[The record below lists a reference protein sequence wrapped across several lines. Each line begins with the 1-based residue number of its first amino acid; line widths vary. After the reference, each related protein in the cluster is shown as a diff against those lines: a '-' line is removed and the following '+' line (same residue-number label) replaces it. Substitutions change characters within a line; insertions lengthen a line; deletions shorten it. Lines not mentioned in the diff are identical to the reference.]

1 MAAKTTKTTKKA
13 EKEELKAKS
22 VYLRGVITEAM
33 YGKRSFGKGSDSK
46 EKYRLSLKVNQ
57 DDMEKL
63 IEEAEPYY
71 EETDE
76 KWIPKWYTDEDAR
89 EYLNLSSNFDIKI
102 GKKTKDGVED
112 CGTMM
117 SFIEANGNINGS
129 EVILMVTLKP
139 GAIYPQAILIKKL
152 HTQTIGEMFK
162 GFETDANGFLD
173 IPSELE
179 EELPFT

>member
-1 MAAKTTKTTKKA
+1 MAAKTTNKKA
-13 EKEELKAKS
+13 AKAEEEKIESKS

-46 EKYRLSLKVNQ
+46 DKYRISLKVVP

-63 IEEAEPYY
+63 IEEAEPFY

-89 EYLNLSSNFDIKI
+89 EFLNLSSNFDIKI
-102 GKKTKDGVED
+102 GKKTADGVED

-117 SFIEANGNINGS
+117 TYIEKNGNINGS
-129 EVILMVTLKP
+129 EVVLMVTLKP

-152 HTQTIGEMFK
+152 HTQTIGEMF
-162 GFETDANGFLD
+162 NGFMEVD
-173 IPSELE
+173 GD
-179 EELPFT
+179 EELPFH

>member
-1 MAAKTTKTTKKA
+1 MAAKAAKANNKKTET
-13 EKEELKAKS
+13 EELKAKS

-46 EKYRLSLKVNQ
+46 EKYRISLKVVP
-57 DDMEKL
+57 DDMDKL

-76 KWIPKWYTDEDAR
+76 KWLPKWYTDEDAR
-89 EYLNLSSNFDIKI
+89 EFLNLSSNFDIKI
-102 GKKTKDGVED
+102 GKKTADGVED

-117 SFIEANGNINGS
+117 QFIEANGNINGS
-129 EVILMVTLKP
+129 EVVLMVTLKP

-152 HTQTIGEMFK
+152 HTQTIGEMFND
-162 GFETDANGFLD
+162 FMD
-173 IPSELE
+173 IGED

>member
-1 MAAKTTKTTKKA
+1 MAAKTTNKKA
-13 EKEELKAKS
+13 AKAEEETKSKS

-33 YGKRSFGKGSDSK
+33 FGKRSFGKGSDSK
-46 EKYRLSLKVNQ
+46 DKYRISLKVVSE
-57 DDMEKL
+57 DMDKL

-89 EYLNLSSNFDIKI
+89 EFLNLSSNFDIKI
-102 GKKTKDGVED
+102 GKKTADGVED

-152 HTQTIGEMFK
+152 HTQTIGEMFE
-162 GFETDANGFLD
+162 GFMEVDGD
-173 IPSELE
+173 
-179 EELPFT
+179 EELPFH

>member
-1 MAAKTTKTTKKA
+1 MATKTTKAAKKT
-13 EKEELKAKS
+13 ETEELKSKS

-46 EKYRLSLKVNQ
+46 EKYRISLKVVP
-57 DDMEKL
+57 DDMDKL

-71 EETDE
+71 EETNE
-76 KWIPKWYTDEDAR
+76 KWLPKWYTDENAR
-89 EYLNLSSNFDIKI
+89 DFLNLSSNFDIKI
-102 GKKTKDGVED
+102 GKKTADGVED

-117 SFIEANGNINGS
+117 QFIEANGNINGS
-129 EVILMVTLKP
+129 EVVLMVTLKP

-152 HTQTIGEMFK
+152 HTQTIGEMF
-162 GFETDANGFLD
+162 NGFMDLD
-173 IPSELE
+173 GD

>member
-1 MAAKTTKTTKKA
+1 MAAKTTKTNNKKA
-13 EKEELKAKS
+13 ETEELKAKS

-46 EKYRLSLKVNQ
+46 EKYRISLKVVP

-102 GKKTKDGVED
+102 GKKTENGVED

-129 EVILMVTLKP
+129 EVVLMVTLKP

-152 HTQTIGEMFK
+152 HTQTIGEMFNDFMDVS
-162 GFETDANGFLD
+162 GD
-173 IPSELE
+173 

>member
-1 MAAKTTKTTKKA
+1 MAAKTTNKKA
-13 EKEELKAKS
+13 AKAEEETKSKS

-33 YGKRSFGKGSDSK
+33 FGKRSFGKGSDSK
-46 EKYRLSLKVNQ
+46 DKYRISLKVVSE
-57 DDMEKL
+57 DMDKL

-102 GKKTKDGVED
+102 GKKTENGVED

-152 HTQTIGEMFK
+152 HTQTIGEMF
-162 GFETDANGFLD
+162 NGFMD
-173 IPSELE
+173 VSGD
-179 EELPFT
+179 EELPFH

>member
-1 MAAKTTKTTKKA
+1 MAAKTTKANNKKA
-13 EKEELKAKS
+13 ETEELKAKS

-46 EKYRLSLKVNQ
+46 EKYRISLKVAPE
-57 DDMEKL
+57 DMEKL

-102 GKKTKDGVED
+102 GKKTADGVED

-129 EVILMVTLKP
+129 EVVLMVTLKP

-152 HTQTIGEMFK
+152 HTRTIGEMF
-162 GFETDANGFLD
+162 NGFMD
-173 IPSELE
+173 VSGD

>member
-1 MAAKTTKTTKKA
+1 MAAKTTKTNNKKV
-13 EKEELKAKS
+13 EVEELKAKS

-33 YGKRSFGKGSDSK
+33 FGKRSFGKGSDSK
-46 EKYRLSLKVNQ
+46 EKYRISLKVVP
-57 DDMEKL
+57 DDMERL

-89 EYLNLSSNFDIKI
+89 EFLNLSSNFDIKI
-102 GKKTKDGVED
+102 GKKTENGVED

-129 EVILMVTLKP
+129 EVVLMVTLKP

-152 HTQTIGEMFK
+152 HTQTIGEMF
-162 GFETDANGFLD
+162 NGFMD
-173 IPSELE
+173 VSGD

>member
-1 MAAKTTKTTKKA
+1 MAAKTTKTNNKKV
-13 EKEELKAKS
+13 ETEELKAKS

-46 EKYRLSLKVNQ
+46 EKYRISLKVVP

-102 GKKTKDGVED
+102 GKKTENGVED

-152 HTQTIGEMFK
+152 HTQTIGEMFE
-162 GFETDANGFLD
+162 GFMEVDGD
-173 IPSELE
+173 
-179 EELPFT
+179 EELPFH

>member
-1 MAAKTTKTTKKA
+1 MAAKTTNKKA
-13 EKEELKAKS
+13 AKAEEETKSKS

-33 YGKRSFGKGSDSK
+33 FGKRSFGKGSDSK
-46 EKYRLSLKVNQ
+46 DKYRISLKVVSE
-57 DDMEKL
+57 DMDKL
-63 IEEAEPYY
+63 IEEAEPFY

-76 KWIPKWYTDEDAR
+76 KWLPKWYTDEDAR
-89 EYLNLSSNFDIKI
+89 EFLNLSSNFDIKI
-102 GKKTKDGVED
+102 GKKTENGVED

-152 HTQTIGEMFK
+152 HTQTIGEMF
-162 GFETDANGFLD
+162 NGFMD
-173 IPSELE
+173 VSGD
-179 EELPFT
+179 EELPFH